1 MSDSLVASRPA
12 LQVRSVSA
20 PRPTVLVVDD
30 QDMQRLIVK
39 RTLGKMGY
47 EVHEAASAEEAL
59 ALMAERPVDIVLS
72 DWVMDGMDGTQLC
85 QNLRAQANRPYVYF
99 ILMSSR
105 DSRED
110 LLAGLSAGADDFLRK
125 PLDVDEL
132 SVRLRAGERVLDL
145 QARLRARQRELE
157 VASQRIQEDV
167 DAAAGFQRGLLPA
180 HKQEQEGAVQWL
192 FMPSNAVSGDALN
205 YFQVEEQ
212 HLIFYLMDVS
222 GHGVAAAM
230 VAMNVAQFLNPEVEG
245 CVFKQAQGRREV
257 LDAASAVAE
266 LNRRIC
272 AQETA
277 DKYLTCVYGILDLRT
292 GRLQLVRAG
301 HPVPMVLHADGTCEV
316 IAEDGDVPVALFPD
330 AQYTNHELHLRP
342 GSRLVVFSDG
352 ITECDDPM
360 GEAYGEE
367 RLRRYFT
374 SRAHLPLQP
383 LTAEFG
389 HEIQAWRGFPTQ
401 SFQDDISLMVV
412 EYAPRPKLAAN
423 PT

>member
-1 MSDSLVASRPA
+1 
-12 LQVRSVSA
+12 
-20 PRPTVLVVDD
+20 
-30 QDMQRLIVK
+30 
-39 RTLGKMGY
+39 
-47 EVHEAASAEEAL
+47 
-59 ALMAERPVDIVLS
+59 
-72 DWVMDGMDGTQLC
+72 
-85 QNLRAQANRPYVYF
+85 VYF

-132 SVRLRAGERVLDL
+132 SGGLGGGAPVLDL
-145 QARLRARQRELE
+145 QARLRARQHELE

-180 HKQEQEGAVQWL
+180 HKQEQQGGAVQWL

-205 YFQVEEQ
+205 YFQVDDQ
-212 HLIFYLMDVS
+212 HLVFYLMDVS

-230 VAMNVAQFLNPEVEG
+230 VAMNVAQYLNPEVEG

-257 LDAASAVAE
+257 LDPASAVTE

-277 DKYLTCVYGILDLRT
+277 DKYLTCVYGVLELRT

-301 HPVPMVLHADGTCEV
+301 HPVPMVVHCDGTFEV
-316 IAEDGDVPVALFPD
+316 IAEEGDVPVALFPD
-330 AQYTNHELHLRP
+330 AEYTNHETYLRP
-342 GSRLVVFSDG
+342 GSRLVIFSDG
-352 ITECDDPM
+352 ITECDDPL

-367 RLRRYFT
+367 RLRSYFKM
-374 SRAHLPLQP
+374 RAGMPLIQ
-383 LTAEFG
+383 LMAGFG
-389 HEIQAWRGFPTQ
+389 QEIQAWREFPAQT
-401 SFQDDISLMVV
+401 FQDDISLMLV
-412 EYAPRPKLAAN
+412 EYAPRPELAAN
-423 PT
+423 PV